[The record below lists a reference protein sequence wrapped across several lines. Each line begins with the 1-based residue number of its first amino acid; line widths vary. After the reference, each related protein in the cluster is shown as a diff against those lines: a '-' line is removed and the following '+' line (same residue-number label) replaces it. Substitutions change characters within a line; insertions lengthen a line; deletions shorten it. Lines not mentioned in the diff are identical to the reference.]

1 MCKTIVITNQ
11 KGGVA
16 KTTTAANMGYLLAQN
31 GFRVLLVDF
40 DPQGNLTATST
51 TQKAALSVSDILQIM
66 VKEEPLPELS
76 QFIGKAGNADIIGS
90 SLSLAV
96 VEKGLSAETGGEY
109 VLQELLDTLKKSYDY
124 ILIDTNPSLGV
135 LSINSL
141 VAADLA
147 IIPVCPEYYAVVGL
161 NDLFRTIA
169 ITKRRLNKN
178 LEIGG
183 ILYTMVDSRTK
194 LHREIMADI
203 QKQLNGHVRIFDSY
217 IPRSIDVSNAVRY
230 GSGISE
236 LHKENK
242 ATIAYQS
249 FVKELQSYGI

>member
-1 MCKTIVITNQ
+1 M
-11 KGGVA
+11 
-16 KTTTAANMGYLLAQN
+16 L
-31 GFRVLLVDF
+31 FR
-40 DPQGNLTATST
+40 S
-51 TQKAALSVSDILQIM
+51 SDILQIM

-76 QFIGKAGNADIIGS
+76 QFIGKAGNVDIIGS

-161 NDLFRTIA
+161 ND
-169 ITKRRLNKN
+169 
-178 LEIGG
+178 
-183 ILYTMVDSRTK
+183 
-194 LHREIMADI
+194 
-203 QKQLNGHVRIFDSY
+203 
-217 IPRSIDVSNAVRY
+217 
-230 GSGISE
+230 
-236 LHKENK
+236 
-242 ATIAYQS
+242 
-249 FVKELQSYGI
+249 

>member
-1 MCKTIVITNQ
+1 M
-11 KGGVA
+11 
-16 KTTTAANMGYLLAQN
+16 
-31 GFRVLLVDF
+31 
-40 DPQGNLTATST
+40 
-51 TQKAALSVSDILQIM
+51 
-66 VKEEPLPELS
+66 
-76 QFIGKAGNADIIGS
+76 
-90 SLSLAV
+90 
-96 VEKGLSAETGGEY
+96 
-109 VLQELLDTLKKSYDY
+109 
-124 ILIDTNPSLGV
+124 GV

-141 VAADLA
+141 VASDLA

-203 QKQLNGHVRIFDSY
+203 QKQLNGHVRIFNSY

-236 LHKENK
+236 RIRKNK

-249 FVKELQSYGI
+249 FVKEAQSYGI